1 MKYKLIV
8 VGKTGNKNFE
18 NLNSNYLN
26 RIKNLE
32 KFEVIEIIPKKK
44 LKNNAQVKINE
55 ESKLILG
62 KIRSD
67 EIVIILDDKAK
78 NPSSTEFSNFIK
90 NLSIY
95 ERKNIVFIIGGHLG
109 FNTKVRERADHKISF
124 SKMTFN
130 HQMIRLFFLEQFY
143 RALTIIK
150 NHPYHNEWFKINFCN
165 SQLK

>member
-44 LKNNAQVKINE
+44 LKNNAQVKIDE
-55 ESKLILG
+55 ESF
-62 KIRSD
+62 
-67 EIVIILDDKAK
+67 IILDDKAK

-150 NHPYHNEWFKINFCN
+150 NHPYHNE
-165 SQLK
+165 

>member
-32 KFEVIEIIPKKK
+32 KFEVIEIIPKKN
-44 LKNNAQVKINE
+44 LKNNAQVKIDE
-55 ESKLILG
+55 ESNLILG

-150 NHPYHNEWFKINFCN
+150 NHPYHNE
-165 SQLK
+165 

>member
-32 KFEVIEIIPKKK
+32 KFEVIEIIPKKN

-95 ERKNIVFIIGGHLG
+95 ERKNIVFII
-109 FNTKVRERADHKISF
+109 NKS
-124 SKMTFN
+124 S
-130 HQMIRLFFLEQFY
+130 
-143 RALTIIK
+143 
-150 NHPYHNEWFKINFCN
+150 
-165 SQLK
+165 

>member
-32 KFEVIEIIPKKK
+32 KFEVIEIIPKKN

-78 NPSSTEFSNFIK
+78 NQVPLNFQ
-90 NLSIY
+90 
-95 ERKNIVFIIGGHLG
+95 
-109 FNTKVRERADHKISF
+109 IS
-124 SKMTFN
+124 
-130 HQMIRLFFLEQFY
+130 
-143 RALTIIK
+143 
-150 NHPYHNEWFKINFCN
+150 
-165 SQLK
+165 

>member
-32 KFEVIEIIPKKK
+32 KFEVIEIIPKKN

-109 FNTKVRERADHKISF
+109 FNTKVRERADHEISF

-150 NHPYHNEWFKINFCN
+150 NHPYHNE
-165 SQLK
+165 

>member
-32 KFEVIEIIPKKK
+32 KFEVIEIIPKKN
-44 LKNNAQVKINE
+44 LKKNVQVKIDE
-55 ESKLILG
+55 ESNLILG

-109 FNTKVRERADHKISF
+109 FNTQVRERADHKISF

-150 NHPYHNEWFKINFCN
+150 NHPYHNE
-165 SQLK
+165 